1 MRERVPE
8 RYNDQLCNIRY
19 SMAFKPK
26 LHELPKKV
34 KKIVASKSKQ
44 SLLFHITDTDDHRK
58 RNTLRTVTGQRHL
71 FVKEPAL
78 TATLAVTAL

>member
-26 LHELPKKV
+26 LHELPKKW
-34 KKIVASKSKQ
+34 
-44 SLLFHITDTDDHRK
+44 RK
-58 RNTLRTVTGQRHL
+58 LWHLNLNNLYCFTLQIPTTTENQTH
-71 FVKEPAL
+71 
-78 TATLAVTAL
+78 